1 MFQEESSNEI
11 LLRKYIRMRINKI
24 AFGFLSN
31 LIKVKPMVYDDR
43 QEKRFKLMKKQGV
56 SVHNTV
62 VLLNSDTIR
71 KSADQN

>member
-1 MFQEESSNEI
+1 
-11 LLRKYIRMRINKI
+11 
-24 AFGFLSN
+24 
-31 LIKVKPMVYDDR
+31 MVYDDR